1 MPVQVR
7 RPKLTIWERTYLPQ
21 ILKGLWLTLKHIPK
35 RKFTRQYPEEKPL
48 LYGDYRGAPVLV
60 RDPEGR
66 VKCVACQLCEF
77 VCPPKAIRITPGFR
91 PEERFDANVE
101 KEPEDFVIDMLRC
114 IYCGYCE
121 EVCPEEAIFLQ
132 KDFAIAGYSREELQ
146 FHKDKLLELGG
157 VREDSIWKW
166 KYKGAPP
173 PDAPNA
179 PARTEKG
186 MVATDSHG

>member
-1 MPVQVR
+1 MQVR
-7 RPKLTIWERTYLPQ
+7 RPQLSIWEKLYFPQ
-21 ILKGLWLTLKHIPK
+21 IFKGLWLTLKHIPK
-35 RKFTRQYPEEKPL
+35 RKFTRQYPEEKPP

-60 RDPEGR
+60 RDPDLR

-77 VCPPKAIRITPGFR
+77 VCPPKAIRVIPGER
-91 PEERFDANVE
+91 PEERSDANVE
-101 KEPEDFVIDMLRC
+101 KEPDDFIIDMLRC

-132 KDFAIAGYSREELQ
+132 RDFSITGYKREEMQ

-157 VREDSIWKW
+157 VRPDSIWKW

-173 PDAPNA
+173 PEAPDAPK
-179 PARTEKG
+179 RE
-186 MVATDSHG
+186 ATGSRL

>member
-1 MPVQVR
+1 MQVK
-7 RPKLTIWERTYLPQ
+7 RPKLTVWERTYLPQ
-21 ILKGLWLTLKHIPK
+21 ILQGLWLTLKHIPK
-35 RKFTRQYPEEKPL
+35 RKFTRQYPEEKPP

-91 PEERFDANVE
+91 PEDRSDANVE

-132 KDFAIAGYSREELQ
+132 REFAIAGYSRDELR
-146 FHKDKLLELGG
+146 FHKEKLLELGG

-166 KYKGAPP
+166 KFKGAPP
-173 PDAPNA
+173 PDAPSA
-179 PARTEKG
+179 PARNEKG

>member
-1 MPVQVR
+1 MQVR
-7 RPKLTIWERTYLPQ
+7 RPRLTVLERLYLPQ
-21 ILKGLWLTLKHIPK
+21 ILKGLWLTLKHIPQ
-35 RKFTRQYPEEKPL
+35 RKFTRQYPEEQPP

-77 VCPPKAIRITPGFR
+77 VCPPKAIRVVPGDR
-91 PEERFDANVE
+91 PEDRSDANVE
-101 KEPEDFVIDMLRC
+101 KEPQDFIIDMLRC

-146 FHKDKLLELGG
+146 FHKEKLLELGG

-173 PDAPNA
+173 PDAPAA
-179 PARTEKG
+179 PVRTEKG
-186 MVATDSHG
+186 MGATDSHG

>member
-1 MPVQVR
+1 MQVK
-7 RPKLTIWERTYLPQ
+7 RPKLTIWEKTYIPQ
-21 ILKGLWLTLKHIPK
+21 ILHGLWLTLKHIPK
-35 RKFTRQYPEEKPL
+35 RKFTRQYPEEQPP

-77 VCPPKAIRITPGFR
+77 VCPPKAIRVIPGHR
-91 PEERFDANVE
+91 AEDAPDANVE
-101 KEPEDFVIDMLRC
+101 KEPEDFIIDMLRC

-132 KDFAIAGYSREELQ
+132 KDFAIAGYNREELQ

-166 KYKGAPP
+166 TNK
-173 PDAPNA
+173 
-179 PARTEKG
+179 
-186 MVATDSHG
+186 